1 MYKAASAAMKGVRT
15 FEDILKSD
23 NDATFGRGS
32 RVKKKKVYDS
42 ELEQPKQKREKKAT
56 KVTDTEEVQA
66 TGITKAC
73 AGQSILPDA
82 ECSISETYSDD
93 LNRVVFPLLRD
104 DWNEED
110 GNIDG
115 MHATY
120 FYLFEF

>member
-1 MYKAASAAMKGVRT
+1 M
-15 FEDILKSD
+15 
-23 NDATFGRGS
+23 
-32 RVKKKKVYDS
+32 YDS
-42 ELEQPKQKREKKAT
+42 DLEQPKQKREKKAT

-120 FYLFEF
+120 FYLFKF